1 MKKLWTLLSLTFLS
15 IHSTQ
20 VAAQSV
26 AIMGAPN
33 DVVWNDEVQSKLVG
47 TGLFDV
53 VDVYDTQDLTPT
65 LDEMNGYC
73 GVLAYTDTNPLDPTA
88 FGDNLADYVD
98 GGGGVV
104 AAVFAVAGIPWAG
117 RFDTEN
123 YWVIGPDEEG
133 GLGQQTLGTIF
144 VPDHPI
150 LAGVTSF
157 DGGTASYMPEDV
169 LHPEAIRVADWSGGT
184 IPLVATRL
192 INGVRRA
199 DLGFFPPSTDSRDD
213 FWVASTDGALLMANA
228 LLWVC
233 AGSVDLVLT
242 KSATPSPATVGTNLV
257 YALAVTN
264 QGPGDATGVQ
274 LTDTLPDSVSFVS
287 ASPEGLCSAAGSTV
301 TCDLGD
307 LAANASA
314 NVTLT
319 VLPNSSGIVTNTASV
334 TADQDEDNPDDNTAT
349 VETTVNPAPLNPEIS
364 GGGCS
369 LSVRR

>member
-1 MKKLWTLLSLTFLS
+1 MKKPWTLISLTFLWLVS
-15 IHSTQ
+15 AQ
-20 VAAQSV
+20 AAAQTV
-26 AIMGAPN
+26 AIMGAPATPE
-33 DVVWNDEVQSKLVG
+33 WNDEVQSKLQG
-47 TGLFDV
+47 TGLFDA
-53 VDVYDTQDLTPT
+53 VDVFNIEDATPT

-73 GVLAYTDTNPLDPTA
+73 GILAYTDTGPLDSVA

-104 AAVFAVAGIPWAG
+104 AAVFAVADVPWTG
-117 RFDTEN
+117 RFDADN
-123 YWVIGPDEEG
+123 YWVIDPANEG
-133 GLGQQTLGTIF
+133 GGGQATLGTIF

-157 DGGTASYMPEDV
+157 DGGESSYRPDDG
-169 LHPEAIRVADWSGGT
+169 LHPEAVRIADWSGGT
-184 IPLVATRL
+184 DPLVATRL

-233 AGSVDLVLT
+233 AGSVDLSLT
-242 KSATPSPATVGTNLV
+242 KSASPSPATVGTNLV
-257 YALAVTN
+257 YTLAVTN
-264 QGPGDATGVQ
+264 RGPGDATGVQ
-274 LTDTLPDSVSFVS
+274 LIDTLPDSVSFVS
-287 ASPEGLCSAAGSTV
+287 ASPEGLCSGAGSTV

-307 LAANASA
+307 LAANAST

-369 LSVRR
+369 LAVRR